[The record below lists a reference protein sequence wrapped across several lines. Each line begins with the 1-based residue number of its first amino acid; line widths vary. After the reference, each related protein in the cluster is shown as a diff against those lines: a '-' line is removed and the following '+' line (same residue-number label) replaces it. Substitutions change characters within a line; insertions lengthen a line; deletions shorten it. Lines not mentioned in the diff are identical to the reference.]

1 MSYTRWWQ
9 PLVVVFVVLSGAY
22 FAAPNL
28 FPRATYD
35 ENNSAQNFVPAPFL
49 PFQVNLGLDL
59 QGGSYRLVRV
69 DLEDAKASYM
79 QDVQRI
85 GSNVLRDQGIAL
97 RATSSPTNV
106 RFQFRDET
114 AMLGARQVLREQFPN
129 ANFTDEGAVLTVG
142 INDEAFELVKQETVQ
157 SVRDTIERRIDAF
170 GLTEPSIRIQGQD
183 RILIEVPGVSNID
196 EYLKKLALTIH
207 IVNRAGV
214 SRNPNETLFM
224 MLQDAERVL
233 EPGQQPI
240 SYLIEREACVDGA
253 DIQGTG
259 VNSEYGVVVT
269 FTLNSRGTKDFA
281 TCTRNNVGERLAIV
295 LDGEVI
301 SAPNVNEPITTG
313 GVQISG
319 GFLFEEARNLATLLG
334 TGSLAAEV
342 ESIEERVVGPGL
354 GAESIRS
361 GAIACIVAMVL
372 VLVFMTMAY
381 GLFGLMANVALVV
394 NLVMLLGM
402 LSLFGATL
410 TLPGIAGIVLTV
422 GMAVDANVLVF
433 ERIREEARAGLDPG
447 DSVASGYGAAFSTI
461 LDANL
466 TTVIAAILLAAF
478 GTGPIQGFAI
488 TLTMGIITS
497 MFTALMLTRLLIN
510 LWLDGFKPSKLPM

>member
-9 PLVVVFVVLSGAY
+9 PVVVVFVVLAGMY

-35 ENNSAQNFVPAPFL
+35 ENNTAQNFVPRPLL

-85 GSNVLRDQGIAL
+85 GSNVLRDQGVAL

-114 AMLGARQVLREQFPN
+114 AMLGAREVLREQFPN

-142 INDEAFELVKQETVQ
+142 ISDEAFEVVKQETVQ

-196 EYLKKLALTIH
+196 EYLQKLELTIH
-207 IVNRAGV
+207 IVSRANAT
-214 SRNPNETLFM
+214 RNPNETLFM
-224 MLQDAERVL
+224 LLPDAERVL
-233 EPGQQPI
+233 EPGQEPI

-259 VNSEYGVVVT
+259 VSSEYGVAVT
-269 FTLNSRGTKDFA
+269 FTLNGRGTKDFA
-281 TCTRNNVGERLAIV
+281 SCTRNNVGERLAIV

-301 SAPNVNEPITTG
+301 SAPNVNEAITTG
-313 GVQISG
+313 SVQISG
-319 GFLFEEARNLATLLG
+319 GFVFEEARNLSTLLG

-354 GAESIRS
+354 GAESIQS
-361 GAIACIVAMVL
+361 GAIACIVAMAL
-372 VLVFMTMAY
+372 VLVFMTFAY

-497 MFTALMLTRLLIN
+497 MFTALLLTRLLIN
-510 LWLDGFKPSKLPM
+510 LWLDGFKPSKLPI

>member
-9 PLVVVFVVLSGAY
+9 PIVVVIVTLAGLY

-35 ENNSAQNFVPAPFL
+35 ESNTVQNYVPVPLL

-69 DLEDAKASYM
+69 DLDDAKASYM
-79 QDVQRI
+79 QDIQRT
-85 GSNVLRDQGIAL
+85 GSNLLRDQGVAL
-97 RATSSPTNV
+97 RAIASDTNV

-114 AMLGARQVLREQFPN
+114 AMLGAREILRQQFPN

-142 INDEAFELVKQETVQ
+142 IGDEAFELVKQETVQ

-170 GLTEPSIRIQGQD
+170 GLTEPSIRIQGED

-196 EYLKKLALTIH
+196 DYLEKLALTIH
-207 IVNRAGV
+207 IVQQVGAT
-214 SRNPNETLFM
+214 RNNNETLFM
-224 MLQDAERVL
+224 LLEDSERVIG
-233 EPGQQPI
+233 EGQVPTQ
-240 SYLIEREACVDGA
+240 YLVERESCVDGA

-259 VNSEYGVVVT
+259 VGTEYGVVVT

-281 TCTRNNVGERLAIV
+281 TCTRNNIGERLAIV
-295 LDGEVI
+295 LDGKII
-301 SAPNVNEPITTG
+301 SAPSVNEAITTG
-313 GVQISG
+313 AVQISG
-319 GFLFEEARNLATLLG
+319 GFQFEEARNLSTLLG

-361 GAIACIVAMVL
+361 GAIACLVAMAL
-372 VLVFMTMAY
+372 VLVFMTFAY
-381 GLFGLMANVALVV
+381 GLFGLMANVALVF
-394 NLVMLLGM
+394 NLIMLLGL

-433 ERIREEARAGLDPG
+433 ERIREEAKAGLDPG

-488 TLTMGIITS
+488 TLTMGILTS
-497 MFTALMLTRLLIN
+497 MFTALLMTRLLIN
-510 LWLDGFKPSKLPM
+510 LWLDALKPSKLPI

>member
-1 MSYTRWWQ
+1 MLNTRWWQ
-9 PLVVVFVVLSGAY
+9 PFVVVLVVLGGMY

-28 FPRATYD
+28 YPRASQD
-35 ENNSAQNFVPAPFL
+35 ENNVVQNFVPFPFL
-49 PFQVNLGLDL
+49 PYQVNLGLDL

-69 DLEDAKASYM
+69 DLEDARASYM
-79 QDVQRI
+79 EDVQRI
-85 GSNVLRDQGIAL
+85 GSSVLRDQGVAL
-97 RATSSPTNV
+97 RATATDTSV
-106 RFQFRDET
+106 RFQFRDEV
-114 AMLGARQVLREQFPN
+114 AMLGAREILRQQFPS
-129 ANFTDEGAVLTVG
+129 ALFSDQGSSLTVTLG
-142 INDEAFELVKQETVQ
+142 DDAFEVVKQETVQ

-196 EYLKKLALTIH
+196 AYLEKLALTIH
-207 IVNRAGV
+207 IVKQAGV

-224 MLQDAERVL
+224 MLEDSDRIL
-233 EPGQQPI
+233 GPGEQPT

-259 VNSEYGVVVT
+259 VGTEYGVVVT
-269 FTLNSRGTKDFA
+269 FTLNSRGSKDFA

-295 LDGEVI
+295 LDDKVI
-301 SAPNVNEPITTG
+301 SAPSVNEPITTG
-313 GVQISG
+313 SVQISG
-319 GFLFEEARNLATLLG
+319 GFSFEEARSLSTLLG

-361 GAIACIVAMVL
+361 GAIACIVAMAL
-372 VLVFMTMAY
+372 VLLFMTLAY
-381 GLFGLMANVALVV
+381 GLLGLMANVALVF
-394 NLVMLLGM
+394 NLIMLLGM
-402 LSLFGATL
+402 LSIFGATL

-433 ERIREEARAGLDPG
+433 ERIREEARAGLDPS

-466 TTVIAAILLAAF
+466 TTVFAAILLAAF
-478 GTGPIQGFAI
+478 GTGPIQGFAM
-488 TLTMGIITS
+488 TLTMGILTS
-497 MFTALMLTRLLIN
+497 MFTALLMTRLLIN
-510 LWLDGFKPSKLPM
+510 LWLDGVKPSKLPI

>member
-9 PLVVVFVVLSGAY
+9 PVLVGLVVLAGLY

-28 FPRATYD
+28 FPRTTYD
-35 ENNSAQNFVPAPFL
+35 ENNQPQSYVPAPFL
-49 PFQVNLGLDL
+49 QFQVNLGLDL

-69 DLEDAKASYM
+69 DLDDAKASYM
-79 QDVQRI
+79 RDVQRI
-85 GSNVLRDQGIAL
+85 GSNTLRDQGVAL
-97 RATSSPTNV
+97 RAIASDTNV

-114 AMLGARQVLREQFPN
+114 AMLGAREILREQFPS
-129 ANFTDEGAVLTVG
+129 ANYTDDGAVLTVG
-142 INDEAFELVKQETVQ
+142 IGDEAFEVVKQETVQ

-170 GLTEPSIRIQGQD
+170 GLTEPSIRIQGED

-196 EYLKKLALTIH
+196 EYLEKLELSIH
-207 IVNRAGV
+207 IVSQAGAT
-214 SRNPNETLFM
+214 RNPNETLFM
-224 MLQDAERVL
+224 LLPDSERVL
-233 EPGQQPI
+233 APGEQPVQ
-240 SYLIEREACVDGA
+240 YLIERQECVNGS

-259 VNSEYGVVVT
+259 VDAERGIAVT

-281 TCTRNNVGERLAIV
+281 NCTRNNIGERLAIV

-301 SAPNVNEPITTG
+301 SAPNVNEAINTGAVQITG
-313 GVQISG
+313 G
-319 GFLFEEARNLATLLG
+319 FEFNEAKTLATLLG

-361 GAIACIVAMVL
+361 GAIACLVAMGL
-372 VLVFMTMAY
+372 VLVFMAFSY
-381 GLFGLMANVALVV
+381 GLFGMMANVALVV
-394 NLVMLLGM
+394 NLVLLLGL

-433 ERIREEARAGLDPG
+433 ERVREEARAGLDPG
-447 DSVASGYGAAFSTI
+447 DSVAGGYGAAFSTI

-488 TLTMGIITS
+488 TLTMGILTS
-497 MFTALMLTRLLIN
+497 MFTALLLTRLLIN
-510 LWLDGFKPSKLPM
+510 LWLDAFRPSKLPM

>member
-1 MSYTRWWQ
+1 MSHTRWWQ
-9 PLVVVFVVLSGAY
+9 PVVVVFVVLAGMY

-35 ENNSAQNFVPAPFL
+35 DNNVQQNYVPAPFL

-69 DLEDAKASYM
+69 DLKDARTSYM
-79 QDVQRI
+79 EDIQRI
-85 GSNVLRDQGIAL
+85 GSNALREQGIAL
-97 RATSSPTNV
+97 RATASETNV
-106 RFQFRDET
+106 RFQFRDQT
-114 AMLGARQVLREQFPN
+114 AMLGGRDVLRDLYPD
-129 ANFTDEGAVLTVG
+129 ANYTDDGAILTVG
-142 INDEAFELVKQETVQ
+142 VSDDAFELVKQETVQ

-170 GLTEPSIRIQGQD
+170 GLTEPSIRIQGED

-196 EYLKKLALTIH
+196 EYLEKLELTIH
-207 IVNRAGV
+207 IVSQAGAT
-214 SRNPNETLFM
+214 RNPNETLFM
-224 MLQDAERVL
+224 LLPDAERVL
-233 EPGQQPI
+233 EPGQPATQ
-240 SYLIEREACVDGA
+240 YLIERQPCVDGA

-259 VNSEYGVVVT
+259 VDAERGVAVT
-269 FTLNSRGTKDFA
+269 FTLNNRGTRDFA
-281 TCTRNNVGERLAIV
+281 SCTRENVGERLAIV

-301 SAPNVNEPITTG
+301 SAPNVNEAITTG
-313 GVQISG
+313 AVQISG
-319 GFLFEEARNLATLLG
+319 GFQFEEARNLATLLG

-354 GAESIRS
+354 GAESIRA
-361 GAIACIVAMVL
+361 GAIACLVAMGL
-372 VLVFMTMAY
+372 VLIFMGFAY
-381 GLFGLMANVALVV
+381 GLFGMMANVALVV
-394 NLVMLLGM
+394 NLVMLLGL

-447 DSVASGYGAAFSTI
+447 DSVDAGYGAAFSTI

-488 TLTMGIITS
+488 TLTMGILTS
-497 MFTALMLTRLLIN
+497 MFTALLLTRLLIN
-510 LWLDGFKPSKLPM
+510 LWLDAAKPSKLPM

>member
-1 MSYTRWWQ
+1 MTYTRWWQ
-9 PLVVVFVVLSGAY
+9 PVVVLIVVLAGLY

-28 FPRATYD
+28 FPRTTYD
-35 ENNSAQNFVPAPFL
+35 ENNTPQNFVPLPFL
-49 PFQVNLGLDL
+49 PYQINLGLDL

-69 DLEDAKASYM
+69 DLKDAKKSYM
-79 QDVQRI
+79 EDVQRI
-85 GSNVLRDQGIAL
+85 GSNVLREQGVAL
-97 RATSSPTNV
+97 RATPSDTNV
-106 RFQFRDET
+106 RFLFRDQT
-114 AMLGARQVLREQFPN
+114 AMLGAREVLREQFPN
-129 ANFTDEGAVLTVG
+129 ALFTDEGATLTVG
-142 INDEAFELVKQETVQ
+142 ISDESFELVKQETVQ

-170 GLTEPSIRIQGQD
+170 GLTEPSIRIQGED

-196 EYLKKLALTIH
+196 EYLEKLALTIH
-207 IVNRAGV
+207 IVERAGV
-214 SRNPNETLFM
+214 SRNPNETIYM
-224 MLQDAERVL
+224 MLPDAERVL
-233 EPGQQPI
+233 APGEEPTM
-240 SYLIEREACVDGA
+240 YLINREACVDGA

-259 VNSEYGVVVT
+259 VDAERGVAVT

-281 TCTRNNVGERLAIV
+281 GCTRENVGERLAIV
-295 LDGEVI
+295 LDGQVI
-301 SAPNVNEPITTG
+301 SAPNVNEAITTG
-313 GVQISG
+313 AVQISG
-319 GFLFEEARNLATLLG
+319 GFELVEARNLATLLG

-354 GAESIRS
+354 GAESIRA
-361 GAIACIVAMVL
+361 GAIACIVAMGL
-372 VLVFMTMAY
+372 VLVFMTFSY

-394 NLVMLLGM
+394 NLGLLLGL
-402 LSLFGATL
+402 LSIFGATL

-447 DSVASGYGAAFSTI
+447 AATDSGYGAAFSTI

-488 TLTMGIITS
+488 TLTMGILTS

-510 LWLDGFKPSKLPM
+510 LWLDGTNPSKLPI

>member
-9 PLVVVFVVLSGAY
+9 PLVVVFVVLGGMY

-35 ENNSAQNFVPAPFL
+35 ENNTAQNFVPAPLL
-49 PFQVNLGLDL
+49 PYQVNLGLDL

-69 DLEDAKASYM
+69 DLEDARASYM
-79 QDVQRI
+79 KDVQRI
-85 GSNVLRDQGIAL
+85 GSNVLRDQGVAL
-97 RATSSPTNV
+97 RAIPSPTNV

-129 ANFTDEGAVLTVG
+129 ANFTDEGAILTVG
-142 INDEAFELVKQETVQ
+142 IDDEAFELVKQETVQ

-207 IVNRAGV
+207 IVNRV
-214 SRNPNETLFM
+214 DVTRNPNETLFL

-233 EPGQQPI
+233 EPGQQPN
-240 SYLIEREACVDGA
+240 SYLIEREPCVDGA

-259 VNSEYGVVVT
+259 VNSEYGVAVT

-281 TCTRNNVGERLAIV
+281 SCTRNNVGERLAIV

-301 SAPNVNEPITTG
+301 SAPNVNEAITTG
-313 GVQISG
+313 AVQISG

-354 GAESIRS
+354 GAESIQS
-361 GAIACIVAMVL
+361 GAIACIVAMAL
-372 VLVFMTMAY
+372 VLVFMVMTY

-433 ERIREEARAGLDPG
+433 ERIREETRAGLDPG
-447 DSVASGYGAAFSTI
+447 ASVASGYGAAFSTI

-497 MFTALMLTRLLIN
+497 MFTALLLTRLLIN